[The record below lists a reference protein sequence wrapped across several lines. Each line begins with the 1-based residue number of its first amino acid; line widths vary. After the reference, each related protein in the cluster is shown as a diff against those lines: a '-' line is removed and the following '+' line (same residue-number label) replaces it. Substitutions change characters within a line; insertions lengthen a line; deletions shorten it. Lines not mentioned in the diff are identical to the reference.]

1 MMERCLP
8 GGSGGHIPRMTRQ
21 RLFAVGLTLLLLVYP
36 VLPAAAQTSPVQ
48 IAPEPGVA
56 PEAVLDVQRAVE
68 LSLEFFL
75 REYGLDLT
83 RQVRV
88 VLVPD
93 RAGYIAAL
101 IREFRV
107 DQAEADRRARTTTG
121 WTSGATILMTVT
133 ANSARTFRMTLTAH
147 ELVHQLQMQVTA
159 PANPWRLYWMAEG
172 IADAVAARIV
182 ESGGYAAAG
191 SYQTRWVEVMRRATR
206 RPDLQELATE
216 AGWFVSLDRN
226 GSGTTYALA
235 ALAGHSLMERH
246 GHPAILNYFRALA
259 GTNGGTAAFQRTF
272 NQTLDAFL
280 EEFRRS
286 LSNQLGA
293 SLASAA

>member
-1 MMERCLP
+1 
-8 GGSGGHIPRMTRQ
+8 MTRH
-21 RLFAVGLTLLLLVYP
+21 RPLAAVLTLLLLVCP

-48 IAPEPGVA
+48 IVPEPGVA

-68 LSLEFFL
+68 LSLEFFR
-75 REYGLDLT
+75 REYGVDLT

-93 RAGYIAAL
+93 RTSYIAAL
-101 IREFRV
+101 VREFRV

-121 WTSGATILMTVT
+121 WTGGATILMTVT
-133 ANSARTFRMTLTAH
+133 TNSARAFRMTLTAH

-159 PANPWRLYWMAEG
+159 PVNPWRLYWMAEG
-172 IADAVAARIV
+172 VADAVAARIV

-191 SYQTRWVEVMRRATR
+191 AYQMRWVEVMRRATR
-206 RPDLQELATE
+206 RPDLQELVTE

-235 ALAGHSLMERH
+235 ALAGLSLMERH
-246 GHPAILNYFRALA
+246 GHPAILSYFRALA
-259 GTNGGTAAFQRTF
+259 GTNDGAAAFQQTF
-272 NQTLDAFL
+272 NQALEAFL

-293 SLASAA
+293 AGGSRGLSLTPAA